1 MEMLIRDARVEE
13 QDFIN
18 ELRLSAYEEHAPKI
32 QEDHWNV
39 LRNSVLSNAELQD
52 DVIRLVAEIDGK
64 IVGSVALFPAKM
76 DAYKGLT
83 EAEQDYPE
91 IRMLAV
97 SKEARGK
104 GVATALVNE
113 CIQRAK
119 GKGYRSIG
127 LHTADFMEDA
137 IDLYTG
143 LGFERLTQ

>member
-18 ELRLSAYEEHAPKI
+18 ELKLSAYEEHAPKI

-137 IDLYTG
+137 MIYTLDLV
-143 LGFERLTQ
+143 LNA